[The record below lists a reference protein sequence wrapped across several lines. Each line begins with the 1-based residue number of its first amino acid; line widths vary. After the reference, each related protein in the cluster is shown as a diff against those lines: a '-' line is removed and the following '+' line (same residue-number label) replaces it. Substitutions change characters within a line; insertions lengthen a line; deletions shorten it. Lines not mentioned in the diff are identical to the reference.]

1 VLQCP
6 IPHTGLV
13 PYVGGGVGGSSTL
26 FDTERFS
33 NGVFTLVGSDSDFV
47 FAWHAFAGLRIQ
59 INEQMFVG
67 LDYKYFAAD
76 SSSYRY
82 PSLDYRGPDLSLS
95 FQGMRSHLAS
105 VSFTFRF

>member
-1 VLQCP
+1 
-6 IPHTGLV
+6 
-13 PYVGGGVGGSSTL
+13 
-26 FDTERFS
+26 
-33 NGVFTLVGSDSDFV
+33 VFTLVGSDSDFV
-47 FAWHAFAGLRIQ
+47 FAWHVFAGLRIQ
-59 INEQMFVG
+59 LNEQMFVG